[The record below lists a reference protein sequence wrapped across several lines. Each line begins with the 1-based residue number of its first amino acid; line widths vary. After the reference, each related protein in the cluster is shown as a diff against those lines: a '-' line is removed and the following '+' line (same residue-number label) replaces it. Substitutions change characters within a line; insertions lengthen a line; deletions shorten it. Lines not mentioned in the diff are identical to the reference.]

1 MSEVL
6 DALKDE
12 HFRLVSP
19 EEALEGKRFC
29 VDSLCHDVLMFS
41 PECAN
46 DLVKNHLVTAGKLVL
61 QVHGLQ
67 IEAFQRLSFDWF
79 WLKSKKVKLTE
90 YILKF

>member
-29 VDSLCHDVLMFS
+29 VDCLCHDVLMFS

-61 QVHGLQ
+61 QVVSPNQCFFNDNL
-67 IEAFQRLSFDWF
+67 LVNSD
-79 WLKSKKVKLTE
+79 
-90 YILKF
+90 

>member
-12 HFRLVSP
+12 NFRLVSP

-61 QVHGLQ
+61 QVQCLQ
-67 IEAFQRLSFDWF
+67 IKAFQRQWNDSDW
-79 WLKSKKVKLTE
+79 KVK
-90 YILKF
+90 KSN

>member
-61 QVHGLQ
+61 QVVSPNQ
-67 IEAFQRLSFDWF
+67 SFFNDNP
-79 WLKSKKVKLTE
+79 LVDSD
-90 YILKF
+90 